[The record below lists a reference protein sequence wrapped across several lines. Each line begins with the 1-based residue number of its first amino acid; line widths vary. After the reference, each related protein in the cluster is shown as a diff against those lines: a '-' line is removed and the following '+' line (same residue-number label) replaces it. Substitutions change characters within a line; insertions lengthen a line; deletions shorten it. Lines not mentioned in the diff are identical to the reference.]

1 MDLAKS
7 WHGCSKRERAAIDSP
22 SVVRRRQE
30 MAFAAA
36 QAESEAA
43 PEPAAKRPALLSS
56 WRAPPEPVQG
66 VSTVEV
72 VAPQGP
78 LGLVFERG
86 STALAKVK
94 DTSPLLNSVQVGWTL
109 VSLDD
114 VEVADLDG
122 WAVSKILQERAG
134 DVTRLLEFRTSA
146 TGKESPAAPAR
157 EEAESTTQIRAP
169 EAAKPAPA
177 PETTATTRSAFERQY
192 TSLRSLSAAKQTAAA
207 AADEESGAAEKSG
220 AAWRPAYALAL
231 AAALVVCVMQLLA
244 LMPHLHWASVIF
256 EHDQDQPLS
265 WHVDRIHW
273 DVVYDLWGW
282 DAIRTI
288 VWTPLSAMDTGQRER
303 DYLSGQRQDAFKGS
317 SCSASV
323 DRDDPGGL
331 GGTACAARNAA
342 RAGTI
347 ICLALA
353 FMVSGALAKLCHNPA
368 WTRRGKSPEWLF
380 KALGSALAVGG
391 AVALGFTLFYSSAQK
406 RALNSGPR
414 DECPRCEHHGV
425 TELCDECGVVGCSQ
439 GCVNAIV
446 GGALALF
453 AGCAMAV
460 YGTCCYDCEW
470 RGLPGL

>member
-1 MDLAKS
+1 
-7 WHGCSKRERAAIDSP
+7 
-22 SVVRRRQE
+22 

-207 AADEESGAAEKSG
+207 AADEESGAA
-220 AAWRPAYALAL
+220 WRPAYALAL
-231 AAALVVCVMQLLA
+231 AAALVVCVMQLVA
-244 LMPHLHWASVIF
+244 LIPLRHWSRVIF
-256 EHDQDQPLS
+256 EFADG
-265 WHVDRIHW
+265 DRILW
-273 DVVYDLWGW
+273 DVEYDLWGW
-282 DAIRTI
+282 DAAKTYRG
-288 VWTPLSAMDTGQRER
+288 VKEESE
-303 DYLSGQRQDAFKGS
+303 GS
-317 SCSASV
+317 SCSAPR
-323 DRDDPGGL
+323 DRRDPGRL

-353 FMVSGALAKLCHNPA
+353 FMVSGALA
-368 WTRRGKSPEWLF
+368 
-380 KALGSALAVGG
+380 
-391 AVALGFTLFYSSAQK
+391 Q
-406 RALNSGPR
+406 
-414 DECPRCEHHGV
+414 
-425 TELCDECGVVGCSQ
+425 
-439 GCVNAIV
+439 
-446 GGALALF
+446 
-453 AGCAMAV
+453 
-460 YGTCCYDCEW
+460 
-470 RGLPGL
+470 